1 MKVDVKWI
9 DYFACLYKT
18 VDGHQTLV
26 FAFKI
31 EGKLRWCYTGRFLK
45 TIFNAMLLH
54 KKIDTCNMASA
65 DDFLTQ
71 HLLPRCVAQLWTG
84 FKFLQRCC
92 NKLIFVLHVPIFR
105 ATMLR
110 VSCFLL
116 RTSRHFGWLEVC
128 QNARP
133 LTNSWKRSGK
143 GKTTAFYQ
151 CRPIY
156 SRGTTRSD
164 VGPKTTGFKNCV
176 TFFIHWLWGLKT

>member
-65 DDFLTQ
+65 D
-71 HLLPRCVAQLWTG
+71 G
-84 FKFLQRCC
+84 F
-92 NKLIFVLHVPIFR
+92 
-105 ATMLR
+105 
-110 VSCFLL
+110 
-116 RTSRHFGWLEVC
+116 
-128 QNARP
+128 
-133 LTNSWKRSGK
+133 
-143 GKTTAFYQ
+143 
-151 CRPIY
+151 
-156 SRGTTRSD
+156 
-164 VGPKTTGFKNCV
+164 
-176 TFFIHWLWGLKT
+176 